1 MDKVNVLID
10 EKTVEKRIKE
20 IAEEIMKDYEG
31 KKLTFI
37 CILKGSA
44 FFTVELAKKIT
55 NNVELEF
62 IRVAS
67 YGRGKES
74 SGKVEM
80 LLGLKESIEGKDII
94 VIEDIIDTGHTLS
107 YLLEYLKSK
116 NPKTLKLCALL
127 DKVERRE
134 VEIPVDYVGFEIPN
148 KFIVRIW
155 TRLRR
160 GL

>member
-10 EKTVEKRIKE
+10 EKTVEKRIEE
-20 IAEEIMKDYEG
+20 IAEEIMKDYER

-44 FFTVELAKKIT
+44 FFTVELAKRIT

-74 SGKVEM
+74 SGKIEM
-80 LLGLKESIEGKDII
+80 LLGLKESIEGKDVI

-107 YLLEYLKSK
+107 YLLEYLESK

-134 VEIPVDYVGFEIPN
+134 VDIKVDYVGFEIPN

-155 TRLRR
+155 TRL
-160 GL
+160 